1 MSVLGTIS
9 LSGLTTTNSD
19 IITTQYLE
27 VQDGLLVDNGA
38 TVTLPV
44 QSVADSALST
54 NVMFLDVSQ
63 NSVAQKTFATSVI
76 DECPFQ
82 VRNTAYPS
90 QTMYLM
96 PRASSLQT
104 WNPYCDVD
112 MAFIGANADFTIG
125 KENQFSAIKFSDTS
139 LNFFA
144 DGQAKFIIGTIES
157 ITLDPNLITLQ
168 EEVECKKQFVSSYVS
183 STEYE
188 NLFSGDLWS
197 YKGLSSKFGLYIQN
211 DIVPGS
217 TTYAS
222 INSTGDAILKTILS
236 QATAKNVITYTTDNT
251 VNTGSIK
258 LCPSANASLG
268 GNPIA
273 LNNDSVIL
281 SNGPAGSALTICRE
295 TTNATGLRMDAS
307 TLKLAASG
315 SIQFWISGAPSASY
329 SRFDSTGKLVLS
341 DGMNVGSTDITTAG
355 LITTTTQ
362 ATSDNSTKVAT
373 TAYVKS
379 QNYAATS
386 VANTFTANQTFQT
399 GTVNAQPFK
408 VLSSGLATN
417 NPFVFICPNTT
428 AAAYN
433 PIVQLNDSL
442 ICLSDSSSS
451 PTTSLCFAVHSGAY
465 SGIRI
470 GPQNSQMYSKSVL
483 NQYIWDKGQ
492 GPAFQL
498 NATSN
503 ISYSLFDCQVGLKVA
518 GGPITPPE
526 TNWATTSKH
535 DGFQITPTIT
545 TPTGNTAQAIA
556 SIVFDNGANNSYG
569 TYFFEY
575 HLTINTTA
583 ALEVKCALNTT
594 SASLTGN
601 YRDSVYTPAVSFD
614 SNLNNSAIVR
624 IYSTQTWYLN
634 FQVPTGSYT
643 YSNGLF
649 RVTRVA

>member
-1 MSVLGTIS
+1 MSVLTNLS

-19 IITTQYLE
+19 IVVTQDLIVNTNLTVE
-27 VQDGLLVDNGA
+27 NGA
-38 TVTLPV
+38 TITLPNNSIV
-44 QSVADSALST
+44 DSALSS
-54 NVMFLDVSQ
+54 NVMLCDEIQDST
-63 NSVAQKTFATSVI
+63 AQKTFTTNVV
-76 DECPFQ
+76 DDCPLQ
-82 VRNTAYPS
+82 VRNTSYPS

-96 PRASSLQT
+96 PKASALQT

-112 MAFIGANADFTIG
+112 MAFIGSNADFTIG
-125 KENQFSAIKFSDTS
+125 KENQFTAIKITDTS
-139 LNFFA
+139 MNLFA

-157 ITLDPNLITLQ
+157 ITLDPNKITLQ
-168 EEVECKKQFVSSYVS
+168 EEVEVMKQFVSTYTS
-183 STEYE
+183 STVYE
-188 NLFSGDLWS
+188 NILNGDLWT

-222 INSTGDAILKTILS
+222 INSTGDAVLPTLLS
-236 QATAKNVITYTTDNT
+236 QATAKDVFTYVTDNT
-251 VNTGSIK
+251 VNTGYIK
-258 LCPSANASLG
+258 LCPTANSAFS
-268 GNPIA
+268 NP
-273 LNNDSVIL
+273 LVSNNDSLLL
-281 SNGPAGSALTICRE
+281 SNGPAGSALVIARE
-295 TTNATGLRMDAS
+295 TTNATGLRLDAS
-307 TLKLAASG
+307 TLKLGASG
-315 SIQFWISGAPSASY
+315 SIQFWISGAGSASY
-329 SRFDSTGKLVLS
+329 SQFNSTGRLVLS
-341 DGMNVGSTDITTAG
+341 DGMTAGSTDITTAG
-355 LITTTTQ
+355 IITTTTQ

-373 TAYVKS
+373 TAYVKA

-399 GTVNAQPFK
+399 GTVNAQPLQVK
-408 VLSSGLATN
+408 STGLFTN

-433 PIVQLNDSL
+433 PIVQANDSL
-442 ICLSDSSSS
+442 ICLSNSTSN
-451 PTTSLCFAVHSGAY
+451 PTTSLCFAVHSSSY

-470 GPQNSQMYSKSVL
+470 GPTNSQMYSKTQL
-483 NQYIWDKGQ
+483 NQYIWDKGSS
-492 GPAFQL
+492 PAFQL

-526 TNWATTSKH
+526 TNVATTSKH
-535 DGFQITPTIT
+535 DGFQISPTIT
-545 TPTGNTAQAIA
+545 TPTGNTAQQIA
-556 SIVFDNGANNSYG
+556 SIIFDNGANNSYG

-583 ALEVKCALNTT
+583 AMEVKCALNTT

-614 SNLNNSAIVR
+614 SNLNNSAMIR
-624 IYSTQTWYLN
+624 IYTTQTWYLN